1 VHHFCVPVPERE
13 SENAIFVEQ
22 YYHEQEE
29 EEEEE
34 EEEEG

>member
-1 VHHFCVPVPERE
+1 VFRFQRE

-34 EEEEG
+34 EEEG